1 MKKIFILMT
10 AILTLLSTNT
20 FANIDDVFGGVVK
33 SGKEKLYVVCTEYNQ
48 ETCVAFDINVDSGN
62 DFYTLTSLYQVNPA
76 DLSKEARDAS
86 NDRLKDTYRTIGAIG
101 MLPGFALIWTGN
113 GLGVPVFAAGV
124 VVDVVKA
131 PIVFV
136 GYLAHSILDL
146 GGKRRIKKLFN
157 HLFDQD
163 AKGKTKRTRRRYF
176 KSMKETAYA
185 IQGILR
191 EVHSET

>member
-1 MKKIFILMT
+1 MKNILILIT
-10 AILTLLSTNT
+10 AILTLLSTNS
-20 FANIDDVFGGVVK
+20 FANMDEVFGGVVK

-48 ETCVAFDINVDSGN
+48 ENCVAFDINIQTENSY
-62 DFYTLTSLYQVNPA
+62 YTLSSLYQVNPT
-76 DLSKEARDAS
+76 DLSTEARKES
-86 NDRLKDTYRTIGAIG
+86 SERLKDTYRFIGVVG
-101 MLPGFALIWTGN
+101 MLPGFGLLWTGN
-113 GLGVPVFAAGV
+113 GLGAPVFAAGV

-185 IQGILR
+185 I
-191 EVHSET
+191 